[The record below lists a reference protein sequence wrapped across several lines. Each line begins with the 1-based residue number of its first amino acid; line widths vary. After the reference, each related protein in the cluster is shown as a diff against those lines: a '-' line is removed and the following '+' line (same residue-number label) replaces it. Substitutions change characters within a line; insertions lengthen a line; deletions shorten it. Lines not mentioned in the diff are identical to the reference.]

1 MLQFFLEK
9 KSDLGSYFFA
19 LEKSS
24 KTKKLETD
32 QPTGRQVAGN
42 SSKKNHTLLRDFCIS
57 YWKSL
62 VG

>member
-1 MLQFFLEK
+1 MVHFFLAK
-9 KSDLGSYFFA
+9 KGDLGSYFLA

-42 SSKKNHTLLRDFCIS
+42 SSKK
-57 YWKSL
+57 KSHIPA
-62 VG
+62 